1 MDQDDIGKERS
12 QSERCDLCGLVAR
25 NNVELE
31 NHIKHPRKQGD
42 SANSE
47 DVYSKEQK
55 IDPFIKTQE

>member
-47 DVYSKEQK
+47 DVYSRAKN
-55 IDPFIKTQE
+55 